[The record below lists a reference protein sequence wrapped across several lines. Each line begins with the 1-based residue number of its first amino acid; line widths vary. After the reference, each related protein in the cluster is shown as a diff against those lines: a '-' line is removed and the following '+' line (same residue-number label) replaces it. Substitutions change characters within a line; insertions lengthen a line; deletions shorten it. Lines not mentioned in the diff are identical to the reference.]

1 MLLGFDRRNHA
12 AARLLLDRG
21 ARFGAVNKD
30 GKSALHIAMEIGD
43 IGSAV
48 MLLERGARV
57 DTMDQVSVWEGFRMH
72 SPYAFGP
79 SNPAQRNLVLC
90 ERQGQI

>member
-1 MLLGFDRRNHA
+1 MTMQRPQSFAVCVVVSRNHT
-12 AARLLLDRG
+12 AARLLLDHG

-30 GKSALHIAMEIGD
+30 GKSCLHVAMEIGD

-57 DTMDQVSVWEGFRMH
+57 DTMDQVST
-72 SPYAFGP
+72 
-79 SNPAQRNLVLC
+79 LC
-90 ERQGQI
+90 TSLTTSKSFLKCLCFIIL